1 MLSEVKFFFVVIERT
16 FVSTSG
22 MGDPEPATS
31 SDSTPNVRSGAL
43 FSLPPLPPL
52 DIHASNAAEKWKE
65 FEQAW
70 TNYAIA
76 MKLQQEDDRVQVAT
90 LLTVIGAEARKV
102 FATFADWANAGD
114 QNKLHQYCKDSRL
127 TVSHYEMFPSK
138 DTSLIQEFR
147 KRESCMTIT
156 ERCSGS

>member
-1 MLSEVKFFFVVIERT
+1 MIERT
-16 FVSTSG
+16 VVSKSG

-31 SDSTPNVRSGAL
+31 SASTLNVQSGAL
-43 FSLPPLPPL
+43 FSLPLPPPPL

-90 LLTVIGAEARKV
+90 LLTVIGAEVRKV

-114 QNKLHQYCKDSRL
+114 QNKIAPVLQRFATYCQPLRS
-127 TVSHYEMFPSK
+127 VPF
-138 DTSLIQEFR
+138 
-147 KRESCMTIT
+147 
-156 ERCSGS
+156 ER

>member
-1 MLSEVKFFFVVIERT
+1 
-16 FVSTSG
+16 

-31 SDSTPNVRSGAL
+31 SDSMPNVRSGAL
-43 FSLPPLPPL
+43 FSLPPPPPL

-102 FATFADWANAGD
+102 FATFADWASAGD
-114 QNKLHQYCKDSRL
+114 QNVIAPVLQRFATYYQPLRNVPFERYKFNSR
-127 TVSHYEMFPSK
+127 VQEAGESYDHYR
-138 DTSLIQEFR
+138 TALRQLA
-147 KRESCMTIT
+147 
-156 ERCSGS
+156 ERCEF